1 MPIGG
6 ANLEALIR
14 LLDEPDPVAAEPLI
28 TQVASMDPDD
38 LEQVVAGCEQASPT
52 VRRNMES
59 ALVRGRFA
67 ALDPEWKR
75 LTTGRFELEA
85 ALRLIAR
92 TGEDSPALDI
102 SATLD
107 QYAEEIGALLS
118 GDRAFDVGL
127 GVLSEVLCRRHGLRG
142 NAADYYA
149 PGNSYLDCVLA
160 SGKGIPIS
168 LCAVALLVGR
178 RLELPVHGVGTPG
191 HFLGFYG
198 DVDLKIGNFFDPF
211 DGFRRLTMGE
221 VRVILAHFVEE
232 LEPEMLKPVS
242 DREIAARFLRNLA
255 GCYTRLNQPEQIRNL
270 ERWNRALNV

>member
-1 MPIGG
+1 M
-6 ANLEALIR
+6 R
-14 LLDEPDPVAAEPLI
+14 LLDEPDPHAAEPLI
-28 TQVASMDPDD
+28 SQVSGMDPED
-38 LEQVVAGCEQASPT
+38 LEQVVAHCERASEA
-52 VRRNMES
+52 VRRNVES
-59 ALVRGRFA
+59 ALVRGRFGALEPAWDRLA
-67 ALDPEWKR
+67 A
-75 LTTGRFELEA
+75 GRFDLEA
-85 ALRLIAR
+85 ALKLIAQ
-92 TGEDSPALDI
+92 TGEHPLALDI

-107 QYAEEIGALLS
+107 RYAEEMGALLS

-127 GVLSEVLCRRHGLRG
+127 GILGEVLSRRHGLRG

-149 PGNSYLDCVLA
+149 PENSYLDQVLA
-160 SGKGIPIS
+160 SGRGIPIS
-168 LCAVALLVGR
+168 LCAVALLMER

-221 VRVILAHFVEE
+221 VRVILAHFVEQI
-232 LEPEMLKPVS
+232 EPEMLKPVS

-270 ERWNRALNV
+270 ERWIRALNV